1 MQSNSF
7 KVLFYLRKAKTNSRG
22 LAPLMCRI
30 TLNKQRK
37 EFSTGYFIAES
48 DWDSSKQLIIAKS
61 LELRSINNHLNKLS
75 QLFLQLFNSLLLDN
89 KPFDVN
95 DVYNLYKGNDEKKV
109 VYLKTF
115 YISYLERLHQLVGID
130 LKLATWKKHENAYLN
145 LESYLLKVH
154 KSKNFKISEIDLKF
168 IKDFEYY
175 LKTNR
180 KLSQATINKILQRL
194 KKMFNHAIEIK
205 QLDSNPFNGYRF
217 NLQKKE
223 IVYLTNDELVAIQNC
238 DPIHPRLKLVKN
250 LFIFCCYTGLAY
262 NEMRNLKRT
271 HIQKGF
277 DGNLWIQL
285 IREKT
290 NKRVSIPLLPK
301 AKQILEIYLSLE
313 DEVFPR
319 ISNQKFNLYLKEI
332 AVLAEVDKII
342 THHTARKTF
351 ASTILLYNDVPI
363 ELVSELLGH
372 SSIKVTQESYA
383 KLSNRKVSQVM
394 IRLSKVLK

>member
-130 LKLATWKKHENAYLN
+130 LKLATWKEAV
-145 LESYLLKVH
+145 SILKFEAVFLFELI
-154 KSKNFKISEIDLKF
+154 SNKISAF
-168 IKDFEYY
+168 
-175 LKTNR
+175 
-180 KLSQATINKILQRL
+180 
-194 KKMFNHAIEIK
+194 
-205 QLDSNPFNGYRF
+205 
-217 NLQKKE
+217 
-223 IVYLTNDELVAIQNC
+223 
-238 DPIHPRLKLVKN
+238 
-250 LFIFCCYTGLAY
+250 
-262 NEMRNLKRT
+262 
-271 HIQKGF
+271 
-277 DGNLWIQL
+277 
-285 IREKT
+285 
-290 NKRVSIPLLPK
+290 
-301 AKQILEIYLSLE
+301 
-313 DEVFPR
+313 
-319 ISNQKFNLYLKEI
+319 
-332 AVLAEVDKII
+332 
-342 THHTARKTF
+342 
-351 ASTILLYNDVPI
+351 
-363 ELVSELLGH
+363 
-372 SSIKVTQESYA
+372 
-383 KLSNRKVSQVM
+383 
-394 IRLSKVLK
+394 